1 LVAQKF
7 NNNGIKSKA
16 MKTILFIFSS
26 LMFTICVSAQDG
38 VRSEKKD
45 SKVIED
51 NTTKKVVIK
60 TERTSTKDSSVT
72 KTSVKENENPNSK
85 KSSRVKK

>member
-1 LVAQKF
+1 
-7 NNNGIKSKA
+7 

-38 VRSEKKD
+38 VRSAKKD
-45 SKVIED
+45 PNVIED
-51 NTTKKVVIK
+51 NTTKKVVTK

-72 KTSVKENENPNSK
+72 KTSIKENENPNTK
-85 KSSRVKK
+85 KTSRVKKKK